1 MSDTPPFSLD
11 LCAHAC
17 SENIARIDW
26 MLGPCQ
32 ESHLQTSLNAQ
43 YTHARTHAHAH
54 AHIIMEHIAEQIQA
68 AAGDPEL
75 MQSVSAQ
82 VGDGVGLLFTES
94 GAEVPQDAFERLV
107 ADFSA
112 SGQKM
117 IGLPAS
123 MITRNASVREARVS
137 LEKQTGVYLP
147 DESDP
152 LDVAEVRKFSLANQ
166 IHLMRLLCFVRANPP
181 GTTWID
187 YIAQPIIRTRLDE
200 IAAELGIHAT
210 SDNAAQKARHLL
222 CLMVHKRMEEEEAN
236 PLMERVEA
244 QLARYEKIEAQV
256 NRLIYAFVQ
265 EKIRRERQQTSVV
278 EPSGASDEP
287 AQGASATLVAQV
299 EDNAKGS
306 DFSSSQISTG
316 VQQLEKEIKLED
328 KRKKKNA
335 KRRQLAREA
344 AFRKA
349 IERGDIPKPK
359 VPAVNQDE
367 LEKEAFMSR
376 EEHEKSMLAQF
387 NALELNKVRDMV
399 FDPDLLFGD
408 GDKVENEEAKEQ

>member
-1 MSDTPPFSLD
+1 
-11 LCAHAC
+11 
-17 SENIARIDW
+17 
-26 MLGPCQ
+26 
-32 ESHLQTSLNAQ
+32 
-43 YTHARTHAHAH
+43 
-54 AHIIMEHIAEQIQA
+54 
-68 AAGDPEL
+68 

-152 LDVAEVRKFSLANQ
+152 LDLAEVRKFSLANQ

-200 IAAELGIHAT
+200 IAAELGIRAT
-210 SDNAAQKARHLL
+210 DDNAAQKARHLL
-222 CLMVHKRMEEEEAN
+222 CLMVHKRMEVEEAN

-265 EKIRRERQQTSVV
+265 EKIRREKQQTSI
-278 EPSGASDEP
+278 EPSLSGDSNEP
-287 AQGASATLVAQV
+287 VQGASATLVARV
-299 EDNAKGS
+299 EDNVKGS
-306 DFSSSQISTG
+306 DFSSVEI
-316 VQQLEKEIKLED
+316 QQLEKELKLEE

-349 IERGDIPKPK
+349 IERGDVPKPK
-359 VPAVNQDE
+359 VPAGFVKEE
-367 LEKEAFMSR
+367 LEKETFMSR
-376 EEHEKSMLAQF
+376 EDHEKSMLAQF
-387 NALELNKVRDMV
+387 NALELGKVSEMV

-408 GDKVENEEAKEQ
+408 GDKIENEEEEAKEK